1 MEENCLFQM
10 GLIQRRRTTN
20 SSQSKISLN
29 SIPSLVISF
38 SSFCSKSLPGNPK
51 PKTPP
56 FPAKSPNT
64 HPHKT
69 PTPKIKSTNSHPAK
83 PSQAKPISKAAMKVR
98 SVKLREAHK
107 AASSS
112 NGRGGGSFC
121 SVVWDQQAH
130 HLVTA
135 SSSDPSISIHDPLL
149 PSSAPRILR
158 HHRDGVTAIAISP
171 NSTCLASGSIDH
183 SVKLYKF
190 PGILISVSLFL
201 LLSMKFVEF

>member
-1 MEENCLFQM
+1 
-10 GLIQRRRTTN
+10 
-20 SSQSKISLN
+20 
-29 SIPSLVISF
+29 
-38 SSFCSKSLPGNPK
+38 
-51 PKTPP
+51 
-56 FPAKSPNT
+56 
-64 HPHKT
+64 
-69 PTPKIKSTNSHPAK
+69 
-83 PSQAKPISKAAMKVR
+83 MKVR

-107 AASSS
+107 ASSSS

-135 SSSDPSISIHDPLL
+135 SASDPSISIHDPLL

-190 PGILISVSLFL
+190 PGPTNSSMTANAFSGATHQLDLIWRTTTKLKPCLTHLEVVAVASD
-201 LLSMKFVEF
+201 KHAKAQIY